1 MLVSQDF
8 FLKNRFVVMRLAR
21 DLLSTELDQRLK
33 TVDEYTEEL
42 HVSRGTVQKAL
53 QLLTDNKCISTYF
66 RGHLGNYLITKD
78 DEKLWAYSGFGTL
91 SAAMPIPLGELAQG
105 IATGVCD
112 CMKVADIP
120 FNCVFI
126 QGGRTRLNGLG
137 QNKYDFIIAS
147 YLTARIVK
155 EHYPGLEEI
164 MALPGS
170 VYGGQYLLYFA
181 DSKQSQIRDGMRVA
195 VDPSSIDQLT
205 LTRLLCQDKKNI
217 KYVETTYFDTHY
229 CVKDGRADVTVS
241 RADTLMT
248 FDSANR
254 DPQVPF
260 DESERMA
267 HSSPLPTLAGYTRK
281 EMELFNTAVVL
292 ASKENYGIANLL
304 RKILRPNVIS
314 LAQKQIANGTRI
326 PSYY

>member
-1 MLVSQDF
+1 MQVSQDF

-21 DLLSTELDQRLK
+21 DLLSTDLDQRLK
-33 TVDEYTEEL
+33 TVEEYTEEL

-78 DEKLWAYSGFGTL
+78 EEKLWEYSGFGAL
-91 SAAMPIPLGELAQG
+91 SGAMPIPLGEFAQG

-112 CMKVADIP
+112 CMKAADIP

-126 QGGRTRLNGLG
+126 QGGRTRLKGLG
-137 QNKYDFIIAS
+137 ESKYDFIIAS
-147 YLTARIVK
+147 YFTARIVK
-155 EHYPGLEEI
+155 EGYPDLEEI

-170 VYGGQYLLYFA
+170 IYGGQYLLFFA
-181 DSKQSQIRDGMRVA
+181 DTNQPEIKDGMRIA

-205 LTRLLCQDKKNI
+205 LTQLLCKDKKDI
-217 KYVETTYFDTHY
+217 QYVETTYFDTHY

-241 RADTLMT
+241 RTDTLAS
-248 FDSANR
+248 FYADKQNHLNEA
-254 DPQVPF
+254 
-260 DESERMA
+260 ERNLHA
-267 HSSPLPTLAGYTRK
+267 KPLPILEGYTRK

-292 ASKENYGIANLL
+292 ASRENYGIANLL
-304 RKILRPNVIS
+304 RKVLRPNVIS
-314 LAQKQIANGTRI
+314 LAQKQIINGARI